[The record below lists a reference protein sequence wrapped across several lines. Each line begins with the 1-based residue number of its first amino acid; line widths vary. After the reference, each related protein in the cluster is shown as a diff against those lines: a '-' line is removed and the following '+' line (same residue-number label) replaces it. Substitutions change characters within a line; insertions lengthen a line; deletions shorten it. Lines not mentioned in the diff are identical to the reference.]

1 MDSENVIVEF
11 TKPTVIACANRTVGE
26 RLEVTPAMAAE
37 LAKQELAVP
46 VTVEAAPES
55 KPKGK
60 K

>member
-1 MDSENVIVEF
+1 MDSETVIVEF
-11 TKPTVIACANRTVGE
+11 IKPAVIACANRTVGE

-46 VTVEAAPES
+46 VTVEPET

>member
-11 TKPTVIACANRTVGE
+11 IKPAVIACANRTVGE
-26 RLEVTPAMAAE
+26 RLEVTPTMAAE

-46 VTVEAAPES
+46 VTAPVAPET

>member
-1 MDSENVIVEF
+1 MDSENIIVEF

-37 LAKQELAVP
+37 LTRQELAVP
-46 VTVEAAPES
+46 VTIAPES

>member
-11 TKPTVIACANRTVGE
+11 TKPTIIACANRTVGE
-26 RLEVTPAMAAE
+26 RLEVTPAMASE
-37 LAKQELAVP
+37 LAKQGLAVP
-46 VTVEAAPES
+46 VTAEPES

>member
-1 MDSENVIVEF
+1 MDSENIIVEF
-11 TKPTVIACANRTVGE
+11 IKPTIIACANRTVGE
-26 RLEVTPAMAAE
+26 RLEVTPAMASE

-46 VTVEAAPES
+46 VTVEPET